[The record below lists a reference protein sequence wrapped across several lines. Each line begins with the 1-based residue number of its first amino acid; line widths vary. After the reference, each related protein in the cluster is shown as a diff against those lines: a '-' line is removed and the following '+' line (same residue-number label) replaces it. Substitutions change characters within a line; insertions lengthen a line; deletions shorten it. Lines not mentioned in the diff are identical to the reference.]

1 MPSSR
6 SSARSKRKER
16 RPEPVVDSGPPVDPK
31 ERTIVWL
38 LASAV
43 VASVWIL
50 GGMRPV
56 GLAAPAILVI
66 LAFTVALLP
75 RSFFPEYQPI
85 KRLRRFPIFW
95 LGLAF
100 LAWGSIH
107 ALNPSSRA
115 EVDFERSLWF
125 IHNLDA
131 ISWLPSGVEAP
142 FSRMN
147 GWRMLLIHG
156 TAWLACCAAWIGLTR
171 RRSSRTLLT
180 LIVING
186 AVVALVCVAQRIAGN
201 GKLLWFISLT
211 SRPDFFGPI
220 TYRNHAGAL
229 LNIVLAS
236 SWSLAF
242 WHAARSDR
250 RSLRSSPAAM
260 FGLIGGLTL
269 VAVAL
274 SHSRGALIIAALT
287 AILAVALLVGVRRKL
302 SGFIPTVLFASL
314 LALLGLLGAEK
325 LGAGTTLERF
335 SNLSA
340 RRIELTSGARAR
352 VASATW
358 DMAQDRLWTGW
369 GPGAFQYHFPKW
381 ESRLFWE
388 YAHSDPVQLLAENG
402 VIGFSLLLAGGAF
415 WAYRLMR
422 VRFWRSPWLLCLVGG
437 GVLLF
442 LHANFDFHLYN
453 PAILITWCLLWPLG
467 VQWREFEVSSARG
480 AR

>member
-1 MPSSR
+1 
-6 SSARSKRKER
+6 
-16 RPEPVVDSGPPVDPK
+16 
-31 ERTIVWL
+31 
-38 LASAV
+38 
-43 VASVWIL
+43 
-50 GGMRPV
+50 
-56 GLAAPAILVI
+56 
-66 LAFTVALLP
+66 
-75 RSFFPEYQPI
+75 
-85 KRLRRFPIFW
+85 
-95 LGLAF
+95 
-100 LAWGSIH
+100 
-107 ALNPSSRA
+107 
-115 EVDFERSLWF
+115 
-125 IHNLDA
+125 
-131 ISWLPSGVEAP
+131 
-142 FSRMN
+142 
-147 GWRMLLIHG
+147 
-156 TAWLACCAAWIGLTR
+156 
-171 RRSSRTLLT
+171 
-180 LIVING
+180 
-186 AVVALVCVAQRIAGN
+186 
-201 GKLLWFISLT
+201 
-211 SRPDFFGPI
+211 
-220 TYRNHAGAL
+220 
-229 LNIVLAS
+229 
-236 SWSLAF
+236 
-242 WHAARSDR
+242 
-250 RSLRSSPAAM
+250 M

-369 GPGAFQYHFPKW
+369 GPGAFQYHFPKYQKAYPEIYGSTW